1 MDNFRE
7 KLMEGL
13 KKAKKTVTTILKKPL
28 KKLMIVG
35 VVMAIIIVSLVSSY
49 DALMDQFSKRTG
61 EHMKKNPVKYNATD
75 DSILIEEEQVAIL
88 EKMLA
93 DLGTSKEKIHLTT
106 EDLKKIYAAE
116 VVTQEI
122 NRGTPEV
129 QDKYYGRV
137 YVKKVK
143 DSTENL
149 EDLIYIPFDQFQA
162 LGADEILKYFSIDGD
177 KLCIASTKTTTDE
190 QGNATQQVNI
200 QKLNYKNQLLPYIM
214 PVEFLLDLAIIT
226 ENPEF
231 VRALADK
238 VINETRIVIGVMDE
252 QEEKITTTTRTYKIE
267 TETIDRD
274 MYYTS
279 DGEYIKTEDS
289 EPVSSV
295 GEEQTETETTT
306 QTTITP
312 VVKIISIDTWFIS
325 QKYTY
330 NQVVNTTTT
339 EIGDTEPSNQIPDEE
354 KGQFDFVFVNRIE
367 EPDGSIIRHYEGTRT
382 RKVEQKQ
389 SVQITTNHTTYQQG
403 IIKEPEDKTE
413 ELIKMLKTPYKLPQS
428 YRKEAPLGDIVNG
441 AGILLQML
449 QNNERTQAVEHIMR
463 YVLYLCTGKN
473 YGVTELDLSLFEPNG
488 GFDTISNS
496 SLSGYLRQ
504 FSHSTQAPQSADGK
518 YYLMYG
524 DGVGWPTIGNA
535 DIQWKSHHS
544 KFNEPGRVL
553 KDGEE
558 TTVTSVEEYVNSFLT
573 RGAEAEYTNDE
584 VYQMQIYVEKELVD
598 KIGDEI
604 QKTYYDSVINA
615 TSGLNLSRQQLYA
628 LTTIIYNF
636 GYLPTRNGY
645 TFKQVYEAG
654 AGQYEI
660 NSWEHNRFIWDNW
673 WCALGG
679 GAAGHIPMRDAAF
692 ETYVK
697 GIYDFSQSSAGPV
710 FGRSCYIYYTQE
722 QLNRF
727 DYAPNKPITRTTSN
741 EPQIFKYEENSSGT
755 NGVVDIDGLELST
768 YTNKAGKTFTE
779 YKQNVGPWASMPYG
793 SDGTIKSQGCSVTC
807 LAIMTSGY
815 GYDFTPAKWAGK
827 SLISMSGQASQYA
840 RGSTRI
846 SIGEEKHANTIVAS
860 TNKKDIQDH
869 LKTGD
874 VVIIHVLGSKHGYNN
889 PYTSNQHWMVL
900 LDINDSADEVYVSNP
915 WSGKSNGWENI
926 DEVLKSLCCYIKV
939 SQ

>member
-7 KLMEGL
+7 HLIEGL
-13 KKAKKTVTTILKKPL
+13 KKAKKTVTTIIKAPL
-28 KKLMIVG
+28 KKAVIVIA
-35 VVMAIIIVSLVSSY
+35 VLAIIIVSLVGSY
-49 DALMDQFSKRTG
+49 DALMDQFSKKTG
-61 EHMKKNPVKYNATD
+61 EHMKKNPVQYNATD

-93 DLGTSKEKIHLTT
+93 DLGTSKEKIHLKT

-129 QDKYYGRV
+129 EGKYYGRV

-143 DSTENL
+143 DSTDDL
-149 EDLIYIPFDQFQA
+149 EDLIYIPFEQFQA
-162 LGADEILKYFSIDGD
+162 LGADEILKYFSIDED

-190 QGNATQQVNI
+190 QGNETKQVNI

-231 VRALADK
+231 VMALADK
-238 VINETRIVIGVMDE
+238 VINETEIVIGVMEE

-267 TETIDRD
+267 TETMERKE
-274 MYYTS
+274 YYNS
-279 DGEYIKTEDS
+279 DGEYITTEDF
-289 EPVSSV
+289 EPVISV
-295 GEEQTETETTT
+295 GPEQTETETTS
-306 QTTITP
+306 QITITP
-312 VVKIISIDTWFIS
+312 VVKIISINTWFIA

-339 EIGDTEPSNQIPDEE
+339 ESGEEEPSNTIPDEE
-354 KGQFDFVFVNRIE
+354 KDVFRFVFIERIE
-367 EPDGSIIRHYEGTRT
+367 EADGSITRNYEGTRT

-389 SVQITTNHTTYQQG
+389 SIQITTNNTTYQQG
-403 IIKEPEDKTE
+403 ITKEPEDKTE
-413 ELIKMLKTPYKLPQS
+413 ELIKMLKTQYKLPES
-428 YRKEAPLGDIVNG
+428 FRKEAPLGDIVNG

-463 YVLYLCTGKN
+463 YVLYICTGKN
-473 YGVTELDLSLFEPNG
+473 YGVTELDLSLFEPSG
-488 GFDTISNS
+488 GFNTVSNS
-496 SLSGYLRQ
+496 SLSGYLWQ
-504 FSHSTQAPQSADGK
+504 FSHSVEAPQSADGK

-524 DGVGWPTIGNA
+524 DGRGWPTIGNA
-535 DIQWKSHHS
+535 DIQWKSHHA

-553 KDGEE
+553 KNGEE
-558 TTVTSVEEYVNSFLT
+558 TSVTSVEEYVNSFLT
-573 RGAEAEYTNDE
+573 RGAEEKYTDDE
-584 VYQMQIYVEKELVD
+584 IYQMQIYVEKELVD
-598 KIGDEI
+598 KIGDQI
-604 QKTYYDSVINA
+604 QETFYNSVVNE
-615 TSGLNLSRQQLYA
+615 TSGLSLSRQQIYA
-628 LTTIIYNF
+628 LTTIIYDF
-636 GYLPTRNGY
+636 GNLPTRNGY
-645 TFKQVYEAG
+645 TFKQVYEVG
-654 AGQYEI
+654 AAQYEI

-673 WCALGG
+673 WCYVGG
-679 GAAGHIPMRDAAF
+679 GAAGHIKERDAAY

-697 GIYDFSQSSAGPV
+697 GIYDASQFSGGGVYNRKQ
-710 FGRSCYIYYTQE
+710 YIYFTQE
-722 QLNRF
+722 QLNTF
-727 DYAPNKPITRTTSN
+727 SYAPNLPITRTASN

-779 YKQNVGPWASMPYG
+779 YKQNQGPWASMPYG
-793 SDGTIKSQGCSVTC
+793 SDGTVKSQGCSITS

-815 GYDFTPAKWAGK
+815 GYDYTPAKWAGK

-846 SIGEEKHANTIVAS
+846 SIGEEKHANKTVAS

-874 VVIIHVLGSKHGYNN
+874 VVIIHVLGSKNGYDN

-900 LDINDSADEVYVSNP
+900 LDINDSEDEVYVSNP
-915 WSGKSNGWENI
+915 WLGKSNGWANI

>member
-7 KLMEGL
+7 QLMEGL

-35 VVMAIIIVSLVSSY
+35 VVIAIIIVSLVASY

-162 LGADEILKYFSIDGD
+162 LEADQILKYFSIDED
-177 KLCIASTKTTTDE
+177 KLCIANTKESKDA
-190 QGNATQQVNI
+190 QGNVTKQINI

-252 QEEKITTTTRTYKIE
+252 ETTTETTTTYKYKIE
-267 TETIDRD
+267 TETISKDNNYDSTGR
-274 MYYTS
+274 YV
-279 DGEYIKTEDS
+279 GTEET
-289 EPVSSV
+289 EPVATV
-295 GEEQTETETTT
+295 GPEQIETETTRE
-306 QTTITP
+306 TTITP

-330 NQVVNTTTT
+330 NKVVNTNVT
-339 EIGDTEPSNQIPDEE
+339 EIGEEEPSNKVEDEPKLPPDFIYIYKTEN
-354 KGQFDFVFVNRIE
+354 K
-367 EPDGSIIRHYEGTRT
+367 DGTTIYHYESNVN
-382 RKVEQKQ
+382 RKVEQKKTIT
-389 SVQITTNHTTYQQG
+389 ITTTTTTYQEG
-403 IIKEPEDKTE
+403 ITKEPQDKTE
-413 ELIKMLKTPYKLPQS
+413 ELIKMLKTPYKLPES
-428 YRKEAPLGDIVNG
+428 YREEAPLGDIING

-473 YGVTELDLSLFEPNG
+473 YGVTELDLSLFEPSG

-496 SLSGYLRQ
+496 SLSGYLWQ

-544 KFNEPGRVL
+544 KFNEPGKVL
-553 KDGEE
+553 KDGVE
-558 TTVTSVEEYVNSFLT
+558 TTVTSVEEYVNGFLT

-645 TFKQVYEAG
+645 TFKQVYETG

-722 QLNRF
+722 QLNKF
-727 DYAPNKPITRTTSN
+727 DYAPNKPITRTISN

-779 YKQNVGPWASMPYG
+779 YKQNEGPWASMPYI
-793 SDGTIKSQGCSVTC
+793 DGTIKAQGCSITS

-815 GYDFTPAKWAGK
+815 GYNYTPQQWSSK
-827 SLISMSGQASQYA
+827 SPISMSAKA
-840 RGSTRI
+840 REYVKGSTLVA
-846 SIGEEKHANTIVAS
+846 IGGEYYANKTVAS

-874 VVIIHVLGSKHGYNN
+874 VVIIHVLGTKKGYDN

-900 LDINDSADEVYVSNP
+900 LDINDTADEVYVSNP
-915 WSGKSNGWENI
+915 YAGKSNGWANI
-926 DEVLKSLCCYIKV
+926 DEVLRSLSAYIKV
-939 SQ
+939 SN